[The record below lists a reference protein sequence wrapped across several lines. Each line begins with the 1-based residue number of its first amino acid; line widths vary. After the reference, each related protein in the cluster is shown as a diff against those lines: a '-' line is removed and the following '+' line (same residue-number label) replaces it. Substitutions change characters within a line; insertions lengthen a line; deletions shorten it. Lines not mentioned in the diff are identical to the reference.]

1 MRPLTLEFII
11 ITMLWLAEPIS
22 EQQHHFVYYTC
33 FDSTNR
39 FWNQRTPGS
48 VSLFVK
54 APTFPGTLP
63 TEPRE
68 LTFPQSPAFSIPKE
82 DTPGFVPHSS
92 PALPQHLKESL
103 LSFVKGVHVCH
114 GKRKIVFPDD
124 PTDHFQTLEKSVS
137 EELHPNLL
145 DIRYQTHLC
154 PCWHTRISQLLLFCK
169 GRLCYPQC
177 GTSKPT
183 AGKDWFL

>member
-68 LTFPQSPAFSIPKE
+68 LTSPQSPAFSIPKE
-82 DTPGFVPHSS
+82 DTPGFCATQLTSTAPAFERITPLICQRSSCVPWQKKNCFSRW
-92 PALPQHLKESL
+92 PNR
-103 LSFVKGVHVCH
+103 SFPDS
-114 GKRKIVFPDD
+114 RKICVWR
-124 PTDHFQTLEKSVS
+124 V
-137 EELHPNLL
+137 
-145 DIRYQTHLC
+145 
-154 PCWHTRISQLLLFCK
+154 
-169 GRLCYPQC
+169 
-177 GTSKPT
+177 TSKSPRHQVPDPSLPLLAHKNIPVT
-183 AGKDWFL
+183 VVL